1 MKGKQLIITL
11 FFVISIFSSC
21 VNNPKEPDFIDNSI
35 EEFAQYFKPKNV
47 FMIVYCTDEEE
58 VLKIHVESRE
68 RKVDFIGGFYTY
80 CLSKNNCIDILLN
93 GNCIDLTKLTNK
105 RLEQNF
111 DFPEKDTIYSHTGD
125 NTLTEFK
132 FISILYDVQ
141 SNKILR
147 TLTYDEEWL
156 FYWLNC

>member
-58 VLKIHVESRE
+58 VLKIHVESR
-68 RKVDFIGGFYTY
+68 
-80 CLSKNNCIDILLN
+80 
-93 GNCIDLTKLTNK
+93 
-105 RLEQNF
+105 
-111 DFPEKDTIYSHTGD
+111 
-125 NTLTEFK
+125 
-132 FISILYDVQ
+132 
-141 SNKILR
+141 
-147 TLTYDEEWL
+147 
-156 FYWLNC
+156 